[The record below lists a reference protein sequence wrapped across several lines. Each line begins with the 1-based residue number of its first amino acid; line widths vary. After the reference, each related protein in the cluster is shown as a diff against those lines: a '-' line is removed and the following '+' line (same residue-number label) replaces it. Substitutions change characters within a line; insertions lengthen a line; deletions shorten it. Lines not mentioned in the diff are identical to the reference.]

1 MQEVASHVN
10 RADGY
15 RVRDQLANRPAAI
28 EFDHVTKVFE
38 TDNNRVLACQDVSF
52 SVQENEFT
60 SIVGPSGCGKT
71 TLLRMAAGLI
81 IPNSG
86 EVRYRSRG
94 VDRINNQIGY
104 VTQDSNLYPWLTLI
118 ENIELPLVI
127 RNVPRGERRKK
138 SAEFLEMFGL
148 TGFEN
153 SYPKQLSGGMQK
165 RASIIRTLIYNPDV
179 ILMDEPFGPLDAQT
193 RLVLQNEL
201 QQIWQRTRKAILFI
215 THDLMEAIA
224 LSNTVVIMTKR
235 PGEVKGIFSIPLERP
250 RNVFNIHQDPVFPE
264 IYQRIWALFQSEVVD
279 GEKSENEKR
288 L

>member
-10 RADGY
+10 RDDGY

-165 RASIIRTLIYNPDV
+165 RASIIRTLIYDPDV

-250 RNVFNIHQDPVFPE
+250 RNVFNIHQDPVFPA
-264 IYQRIWALFQSEVVD
+264 IYQRIWAHFQSEVVD

-288 L
+288 V